1 LGAIP
6 IAALARVL
14 DAMSARSSAIVR
26 TAFVSTYPPRRCG
39 IATFTSDLAAATRGP
54 REIAVLHPSGSD
66 SSYPRE
72 VHNLIR
78 KDERAD
84 YLTTAEA
91 LNRRVDVVSVQH
103 EYGIWGGEDGE
114 HVLDF
119 VRALRVPAVATLHT
133 VLRDPS
139 PHQRSVLAD
148 LVAVAETTVVMSQS
162 AANLLTDT
170 YDVDQRRLAV
180 IPHGVPN
187 LPLVD
192 SASVKPR
199 VGVAGRDVIL
209 SFGLLGPGKG
219 YELAIDALPA
229 VAAAHPDVLYVI
241 VGATHPDLIRIEG
254 EAYREKLVD
263 QIRRLGMERHVRFI
277 DRFVGR
283 GELTKWLEA
292 ADVFV
297 TPYPNLDQIVS
308 GTMSYAMGAG
318 RAIVS
323 TPYIYAN
330 ELLAEGRGVLVTPSS
345 PEAFADGINSVLG
358 DAELRAAIGQRA
370 YAYSRRMIWPAV
382 GAEYG
387 AIFERLAL
395 GARHAVQ
402 RPSQQSRP
410 MVVPVHA

>member
-1 LGAIP
+1 
-6 IAALARVL
+6 
-14 DAMSARSSAIVR
+14 M
-26 TAFVSTYPPRRCG
+26 
-39 IATFTSDLAAATRGP
+39 
-54 REIAVLHPSGSD
+54 
-66 SSYPRE
+66 
-72 VHNLIR
+72 
-78 KDERAD
+78 
-84 YLTTAEA
+84 
-91 LNRRVDVVSVQH
+91 NRRVDVVSVQH

-148 LVAVAETTVVMSQS
+148 LVATAETTVVMSQS

-192 SASVKPR
+192 SARVKPR
-199 VGVAGRDVIL
+199 LGVDGHDVIL
-209 SFGLLGPGKG
+209 SFGLLGQGKG

-241 VGATHPDLIRIEG
+241 VGATHPELIRSEG
-254 EAYREKLVD
+254 EAYRDSLVA

-297 TPYPNLDQIVS
+297 TPYPNMDQIVS

-330 ELLAEGRGVLVTPSS
+330 ELLADGRGVLVAPRSTAALA
-345 PEAFADGINSVLG
+345 EGLNAVLG
-358 DAELRAAIGQRA
+358 DAELRAAIGRRA
-370 YAYSRRMIWPAV
+370 YAYSRRMIWSAV

-387 AIFERLAL
+387 AIFEGLAL
-395 GARHAVQ
+395 GSRRAVPQ
-402 RPSQQSRP
+402 RAVSRP
-410 MVVPVHA
+410 MRVPVHA

>member
-1 LGAIP
+1 
-6 IAALARVL
+6 
-14 DAMSARSSAIVR
+14 M
-26 TAFVSTYPPRRCG
+26 
-39 IATFTSDLAAATRGP
+39 
-54 REIAVLHPSGSD
+54 
-66 SSYPRE
+66 
-72 VHNLIR
+72 
-78 KDERAD
+78 
-84 YLTTAEA
+84 
-91 LNRRVDVVSVQH
+91 
-103 EYGIWGGEDGE
+103 
-114 HVLDF
+114 LDF

-148 LVAVAETTVVMSQS
+148 LVATAETTVVMSQS

-187 LPLVD
+187 LPLMD
-192 SASVKPR
+192 SARVKPR
-199 VGVAGRDVIL
+199 LGVDGHDMIL

-241 VGATHPDLIRIEG
+241 VGATHPELIRREG
-254 EAYREKLVD
+254 EAYRDSLVD

-297 TPYPNLDQIVS
+297 TPYPNMDQIVS

-330 ELLAEGRGVLVTPSS
+330 ELLADGRGVLVAPRSTAALA
-345 PEAFADGINSVLG
+345 EGLISVLG
-358 DAELRAAIGQRA
+358 DAQLRAAIGRRA
-370 YAYSRRMIWPAV
+370 YAYSRRMIWSAV

-387 AIFERLAL
+387 AIFDGLTL
-395 GARHAVQ
+395 GSRRAA
-402 RPSQQSRP
+402 QQPLQP
-410 MVVPVHA
+410 MRVPVHA

>member
-1 LGAIP
+1 
-6 IAALARVL
+6 
-14 DAMSARSSAIVR
+14 M
-26 TAFVSTYPPRRCG
+26 
-39 IATFTSDLAAATRGP
+39 
-54 REIAVLHPSGSD
+54 LHPSGSD

-410 MVVPVHA
+410 MVVPVRA